1 MNASTPTSIA
11 AYLQAL
17 RQALH
22 GADPALIQ
30 DALYDAEQHLRAE
43 LAARSELDE
52 AVAIAQIVN
61 SYGAPDEVAAAY
73 RETES
78 RVQAAMAMPRA
89 PKAGTPSSAVGGAPP
104 VGVLRRFFGVYGDVR
119 SWTALFYCLL
129 ALFTGIFYFSFVTI
143 GLSLSL
149 GLSILIIG
157 VPFFVAFIGSARLLA
172 LVEGRIVE
180 AMTGE
185 RMPRRPVSP
194 PPESSLLQRI
204 GAMLKDWRTWS
215 TLAYEALMLPLG
227 LVYFSVTVT
236 ALAIGLA
243 LMLAALAGG
252 TLAATAH
259 TASSTAEASV
269 MLSEKQFSACP
280 FAVGDAVQLAWSTES
295 AHALALPFADSSAS
309 QTRSLEWLHA
319 LTVIR
324 ALQAHVDLMPAHGNE
339 VGLRLRMPAQTR
351 QGKQSRRRRMR
362 SSLPS
367 QMQRQRG

>member
-61 SYGAPDEVAAAY
+61 SYGAPDEVATAY

-194 PPESSLLQRI
+194 LPESSLLQRI

-252 TLAATAH
+252 
-259 TASSTAEASV
+259 
-269 MLSEKQFSACP
+269 
-280 FAVGDAVQLAWSTES
+280 
-295 AHALALPFADSSAS
+295 
-309 QTRSLEWLHA
+309 
-319 LTVIR
+319 
-324 ALQAHVDLMPAHGNE
+324 
-339 VGLRLRMPAQTR
+339 LRLLGFEIPGDTHIELGGLLSDEAANHPLMLLLYAVSGLVWLTLTMHMVRGIARLHGMLAKRMLVHA
-351 QGKQSRRRRMR
+351 
-362 SSLPS
+362 
-367 QMQRQRG
+367 

>member
-1 MNASTPTSIA
+1 
-11 AYLQAL
+11 
-17 RQALH
+17 
-22 GADPALIQ
+22 
-30 DALYDAEQHLRAE
+30 
-43 LAARSELDE
+43 
-52 AVAIAQIVN
+52 
-61 SYGAPDEVAAAY
+61 
-73 RETES
+73 
-78 RVQAAMAMPRA
+78 
-89 PKAGTPSSAVGGAPP
+89 

-227 LVYFSVTVT
+227 VVYFSLTVT
-236 ALAIGLA
+236 GLAIGLG
-243 LMLAALAGG
+243 LTLAALAGG
-252 TLAATAH
+252 
-259 TASSTAEASV
+259 
-269 MLSEKQFSACP
+269 
-280 FAVGDAVQLAWSTES
+280 
-295 AHALALPFADSSAS
+295 
-309 QTRSLEWLHA
+309 
-319 LTVIR
+319 
-324 ALQAHVDLMPAHGNE
+324 
-339 VGLRLRMPAQTR
+339 LRLLGFEILGDTQIQLGGIVSDEDANHPLMLLLYAVSGFVWVTLTMHMVRGIARLHGMLAKRMLVHA
-351 QGKQSRRRRMR
+351 
-362 SSLPS
+362 
-367 QMQRQRG
+367 

>member
-61 SYGAPDEVAAAY
+61 SYGAPDEVATAY

-89 PKAGTPSSAVGGAPP
+89 PKAGTPPSAVGGAPQ
-104 VGVLRRFFGVYGDVR
+104 VGVFRRFFGVYGDVR

-129 ALFTGIFYFSFVTI
+129 ALFTGIFYFCFVTI

-227 LVYFSVTVT
+227 IVYFSVTVT

-243 LMLAALAGG
+243 LMLAALA
-252 TLAATAH
+252 
-259 TASSTAEASV
+259 
-269 MLSEKQFSACP
+269 
-280 FAVGDAVQLAWSTES
+280 
-295 AHALALPFADSSAS
+295 
-309 QTRSLEWLHA
+309 
-319 LTVIR
+319 
-324 ALQAHVDLMPAHGNE
+324 
-339 VGLRLRMPAQTR
+339 VGLRLLGLEIPGDTHIELGGLLSDEAANHPLMLLLYAVSGLVWLTLTMHMVRGIARLHGMLAKRMLVHA
-351 QGKQSRRRRMR
+351 
-362 SSLPS
+362 
-367 QMQRQRG
+367 

>member
-157 VPFFVAFIGSARLLA
+157 VPVFVAFIGSSRLLA

-252 TLAATAH
+252 
-259 TASSTAEASV
+259 
-269 MLSEKQFSACP
+269 
-280 FAVGDAVQLAWSTES
+280 
-295 AHALALPFADSSAS
+295 
-309 QTRSLEWLHA
+309 
-319 LTVIR
+319 
-324 ALQAHVDLMPAHGNE
+324 
-339 VGLRLRMPAQTR
+339 LRLLGLEIPGDTHIELGGLLSDEAANHPLMLLLYAVSGLVWLTLTMHMVRAIARLHGMLAKRMLVHA
-351 QGKQSRRRRMR
+351 
-362 SSLPS
+362 
-367 QMQRQRG
+367 

>member
-89 PKAGTPSSAVGGAPP
+89 PKAGTPSSAVGGASP

-252 TLAATAH
+252 
-259 TASSTAEASV
+259 
-269 MLSEKQFSACP
+269 
-280 FAVGDAVQLAWSTES
+280 
-295 AHALALPFADSSAS
+295 
-309 QTRSLEWLHA
+309 
-319 LTVIR
+319 
-324 ALQAHVDLMPAHGNE
+324 
-339 VGLRLRMPAQTR
+339 LRLLGLEIPGDTHIELGGLLSDEAANHPLMLLLYAVSGLVWLTLTMHMVRAIARLHGMLAKRMLVHA
-351 QGKQSRRRRMR
+351 
-362 SSLPS
+362 
-367 QMQRQRG
+367 

>member
-61 SYGAPDEVAAAY
+61 SYGAPDEVATAY

-89 PKAGTPSSAVGGAPP
+89 PKAGTPPSAVGGAPP

-252 TLAATAH
+252 
-259 TASSTAEASV
+259 
-269 MLSEKQFSACP
+269 
-280 FAVGDAVQLAWSTES
+280 
-295 AHALALPFADSSAS
+295 
-309 QTRSLEWLHA
+309 
-319 LTVIR
+319 
-324 ALQAHVDLMPAHGNE
+324 
-339 VGLRLRMPAQTR
+339 LRLLGLEIPGDTHIELGGLLSDEAANHPLMLLLYAVSGLVWLTLTMHMVRGIARLHGMLAKRMLVHA
-351 QGKQSRRRRMR
+351 
-362 SSLPS
+362 
-367 QMQRQRG
+367 

>member
-129 ALFTGIFYFSFVTI
+129 ALFTGTFYFSFVTI

-227 LVYFSVTVT
+227 VIYFSLTVT
-236 ALAIGLA
+236 GLAIGLG
-243 LMLAALAGG
+243 LTLAALAGG
-252 TLAATAH
+252 
-259 TASSTAEASV
+259 
-269 MLSEKQFSACP
+269 
-280 FAVGDAVQLAWSTES
+280 
-295 AHALALPFADSSAS
+295 
-309 QTRSLEWLHA
+309 
-319 LTVIR
+319 
-324 ALQAHVDLMPAHGNE
+324 
-339 VGLRLRMPAQTR
+339 LRLLGFEILGDTQIQLGGIVSDEDANHPLMLLFYAVSGFVWVTLTMHMVRGIARLHGMLAKRMLVHA
-351 QGKQSRRRRMR
+351 
-362 SSLPS
+362 
-367 QMQRQRG
+367 

>member
-61 SYGAPDEVAAAY
+61 SYGAPDEVATAY

-89 PKAGTPSSAVGGAPP
+89 PKAGTPPSAVGGAPQ
-104 VGVLRRFFGVYGDVR
+104 VGVFRRFFGVYGDVR

-129 ALFTGIFYFSFVTI
+129 ALFTGIFYFCFVTI

-227 LVYFSVTVT
+227 IVYFSVTVT

-252 TLAATAH
+252 
-259 TASSTAEASV
+259 
-269 MLSEKQFSACP
+269 
-280 FAVGDAVQLAWSTES
+280 
-295 AHALALPFADSSAS
+295 
-309 QTRSLEWLHA
+309 
-319 LTVIR
+319 
-324 ALQAHVDLMPAHGNE
+324 
-339 VGLRLRMPAQTR
+339 LRLLGFEIPGDTHIELGGLLSDEAANHPLMLLLYAVSGLVWLTLTMHMVRGIARLHGMLAKRMLVHA
-351 QGKQSRRRRMR
+351 
-362 SSLPS
+362 
-367 QMQRQRG
+367 

>member
-73 RETES
+73 RETEL

-252 TLAATAH
+252 
-259 TASSTAEASV
+259 
-269 MLSEKQFSACP
+269 
-280 FAVGDAVQLAWSTES
+280 
-295 AHALALPFADSSAS
+295 
-309 QTRSLEWLHA
+309 
-319 LTVIR
+319 
-324 ALQAHVDLMPAHGNE
+324 
-339 VGLRLRMPAQTR
+339 LRLLGLEIPGDTHIELGGLLSDEAANHPLMLLLYAVSGLVWLTLTMHMVRAIARLHGMLAKRMLVHA
-351 QGKQSRRRRMR
+351 
-362 SSLPS
+362 
-367 QMQRQRG
+367 

>member
-43 LAARSELDE
+43 LVARSELDE

-61 SYGAPDEVAAAY
+61 SYGAPDEVATAY

-89 PKAGTPSSAVGGAPP
+89 PKAGTPPSAVGGAPQ
-104 VGVLRRFFGVYGDVR
+104 VGVFRRFFGVYGDVR

-129 ALFTGIFYFSFVTI
+129 ALFTGIFYFCFVTI
-143 GLSLSL
+143 GLLLSL

-227 LVYFSVTVT
+227 VVYFSLTVT

-252 TLAATAH
+252 
-259 TASSTAEASV
+259 
-269 MLSEKQFSACP
+269 
-280 FAVGDAVQLAWSTES
+280 
-295 AHALALPFADSSAS
+295 
-309 QTRSLEWLHA
+309 
-319 LTVIR
+319 
-324 ALQAHVDLMPAHGNE
+324 
-339 VGLRLRMPAQTR
+339 LRLLGFEIPGDTHIELGGLLSDEAANHPLMLLLYAVSGLVWLTLTMHMVRGIARLHGMLAKRMLVHA
-351 QGKQSRRRRMR
+351 
-362 SSLPS
+362 
-367 QMQRQRG
+367 

>member
-61 SYGAPDEVAAAY
+61 SYGAPDEVATAY

-89 PKAGTPSSAVGGAPP
+89 PKAGTPPSAVGGAPP

-252 TLAATAH
+252 
-259 TASSTAEASV
+259 
-269 MLSEKQFSACP
+269 
-280 FAVGDAVQLAWSTES
+280 
-295 AHALALPFADSSAS
+295 
-309 QTRSLEWLHA
+309 
-319 LTVIR
+319 
-324 ALQAHVDLMPAHGNE
+324 
-339 VGLRLRMPAQTR
+339 LRLLGFEIPGDTHIELGGLLSDEAANHPLMLLLYAVSGLVWLTLTMHMVRGIARLHGMLAKRMLVHA
-351 QGKQSRRRRMR
+351 
-362 SSLPS
+362 
-367 QMQRQRG
+367 

>member
-61 SYGAPDEVAAAY
+61 SYGAPDEVATAY

-89 PKAGTPSSAVGGAPP
+89 PKAGTPPSAVGGAPP

-227 LVYFSVTVT
+227 VVYFSLTVT
-236 ALAIGLA
+236 GLAIGLG
-243 LMLAALAGG
+243 LTLAALAGG
-252 TLAATAH
+252 
-259 TASSTAEASV
+259 
-269 MLSEKQFSACP
+269 
-280 FAVGDAVQLAWSTES
+280 
-295 AHALALPFADSSAS
+295 
-309 QTRSLEWLHA
+309 
-319 LTVIR
+319 
-324 ALQAHVDLMPAHGNE
+324 
-339 VGLRLRMPAQTR
+339 LRLLGFEILGDTQIQLGGIVSDEDANHPLMLLLYAVSGFVWVTLTMHMVRGIARLHGMLAKRMLVHA
-351 QGKQSRRRRMR
+351 
-362 SSLPS
+362 
-367 QMQRQRG
+367 

>member
-227 LVYFSVTVT
+227 IVYFSVTVT

-252 TLAATAH
+252 
-259 TASSTAEASV
+259 
-269 MLSEKQFSACP
+269 
-280 FAVGDAVQLAWSTES
+280 
-295 AHALALPFADSSAS
+295 
-309 QTRSLEWLHA
+309 
-319 LTVIR
+319 
-324 ALQAHVDLMPAHGNE
+324 
-339 VGLRLRMPAQTR
+339 LRLLGLEIPGDTHIELGGLLSDEAANHPLMLLLYAVSGLVWLTLTMHMVRAIARLHGMLAKRMLVHA
-351 QGKQSRRRRMR
+351 
-362 SSLPS
+362 
-367 QMQRQRG
+367 

>member
-61 SYGAPDEVAAAY
+61 SYGAPDEVATAY

-252 TLAATAH
+252 
-259 TASSTAEASV
+259 
-269 MLSEKQFSACP
+269 
-280 FAVGDAVQLAWSTES
+280 
-295 AHALALPFADSSAS
+295 
-309 QTRSLEWLHA
+309 
-319 LTVIR
+319 
-324 ALQAHVDLMPAHGNE
+324 
-339 VGLRLRMPAQTR
+339 LRLLGLEIPGDTHIELGGLLSDEAANHPLMLLLYAVSGLVWLTLTMHMVRAIARLHGMLAKRMLVHA
-351 QGKQSRRRRMR
+351 
-362 SSLPS
+362 
-367 QMQRQRG
+367 

>member
-157 VPFFVAFIGSARLLA
+157 VPFFVAFIGSSRLLA

-252 TLAATAH
+252 
-259 TASSTAEASV
+259 
-269 MLSEKQFSACP
+269 
-280 FAVGDAVQLAWSTES
+280 
-295 AHALALPFADSSAS
+295 
-309 QTRSLEWLHA
+309 
-319 LTVIR
+319 
-324 ALQAHVDLMPAHGNE
+324 
-339 VGLRLRMPAQTR
+339 LRLLGFEIPGDTHIELGGLLSDEAANHPLMLLLYAVSGLVWLTLTMHMVRAIARLHGMLAKRMLVHA
-351 QGKQSRRRRMR
+351 
-362 SSLPS
+362 
-367 QMQRQRG
+367 

>member
-61 SYGAPDEVAAAY
+61 SYGAPDEVATAY

-89 PKAGTPSSAVGGAPP
+89 PKAGTPPSAVGGAPP

-129 ALFTGIFYFSFVTI
+129 ALFTGIFYFCFVTI

-227 LVYFSVTVT
+227 VVYFSLTVT
-236 ALAIGLA
+236 GLAIGLA

-252 TLAATAH
+252 
-259 TASSTAEASV
+259 
-269 MLSEKQFSACP
+269 
-280 FAVGDAVQLAWSTES
+280 
-295 AHALALPFADSSAS
+295 
-309 QTRSLEWLHA
+309 
-319 LTVIR
+319 
-324 ALQAHVDLMPAHGNE
+324 
-339 VGLRLRMPAQTR
+339 LRLLGFEIPGDTHIELGGLLSDEAANHPLMLLLYAVSGLVWLTLTMHMVRGIARLHGMLAKRMLVHA
-351 QGKQSRRRRMR
+351 
-362 SSLPS
+362 
-367 QMQRQRG
+367 

>member
-17 RQALH
+17 RHALH

-61 SYGAPDEVAAAY
+61 SYGAPDEVATAY

-89 PKAGTPSSAVGGAPP
+89 PKAGTPPSAVGGAPQ
-104 VGVLRRFFGVYGDVR
+104 VGVFRRFFGVYGDVR

-129 ALFTGIFYFSFVTI
+129 ALFTGIFYFCFVTI

-227 LVYFSVTVT
+227 VVYFSLTVT

-252 TLAATAH
+252 
-259 TASSTAEASV
+259 
-269 MLSEKQFSACP
+269 
-280 FAVGDAVQLAWSTES
+280 
-295 AHALALPFADSSAS
+295 
-309 QTRSLEWLHA
+309 
-319 LTVIR
+319 
-324 ALQAHVDLMPAHGNE
+324 
-339 VGLRLRMPAQTR
+339 LRLLGLEIPGDTHIELGGLLSDEAANHPLMLLLYAVSGLVWLTLTMHMVRGIARLHGMLAKRMLVHA
-351 QGKQSRRRRMR
+351 
-362 SSLPS
+362 
-367 QMQRQRG
+367 

>member
-61 SYGAPDEVAAAY
+61 SYGAPDEVATAY

-89 PKAGTPSSAVGGAPP
+89 PKAGTPPSAVGGAPP

-129 ALFTGIFYFSFVTI
+129 ALFTGIFYFCFVTI

-194 PPESSLLQRI
+194 LPESSLLQRI

-252 TLAATAH
+252 
-259 TASSTAEASV
+259 
-269 MLSEKQFSACP
+269 
-280 FAVGDAVQLAWSTES
+280 
-295 AHALALPFADSSAS
+295 
-309 QTRSLEWLHA
+309 
-319 LTVIR
+319 
-324 ALQAHVDLMPAHGNE
+324 
-339 VGLRLRMPAQTR
+339 LRLLGFEIPGDTHIELGGLLSDEAANHPLMLLLYAVSGLVWLTLTMHMVRGIARLHGMLAKRMLVHA
-351 QGKQSRRRRMR
+351 
-362 SSLPS
+362 
-367 QMQRQRG
+367 

>member
-61 SYGAPDEVAAAY
+61 SYGAPDEVATAY

-89 PKAGTPSSAVGGAPP
+89 PKAGTPPSAVGGAPQ
-104 VGVLRRFFGVYGDVR
+104 VGVFRRFFGVYGDVR

-129 ALFTGIFYFSFVTI
+129 ALFTGIFYFCFVTI

-227 LVYFSVTVT
+227 VVYFSLTVT

-252 TLAATAH
+252 
-259 TASSTAEASV
+259 
-269 MLSEKQFSACP
+269 
-280 FAVGDAVQLAWSTES
+280 
-295 AHALALPFADSSAS
+295 
-309 QTRSLEWLHA
+309 
-319 LTVIR
+319 
-324 ALQAHVDLMPAHGNE
+324 
-339 VGLRLRMPAQTR
+339 LRLLGFEIPGDTHLELGGLLSDEAANHPLMLLLYAVSGLVWLTLTMHMVRGIARLHGMLAKRMLVHA
-351 QGKQSRRRRMR
+351 
-362 SSLPS
+362 
-367 QMQRQRG
+367 

>member
-61 SYGAPDEVAAAY
+61 SYGAPDEVATAY

-227 LVYFSVTVT
+227 VVYFSLTVT

-252 TLAATAH
+252 
-259 TASSTAEASV
+259 
-269 MLSEKQFSACP
+269 
-280 FAVGDAVQLAWSTES
+280 
-295 AHALALPFADSSAS
+295 
-309 QTRSLEWLHA
+309 
-319 LTVIR
+319 
-324 ALQAHVDLMPAHGNE
+324 
-339 VGLRLRMPAQTR
+339 LRLLGLEIPGDTHIELGGLLSDEAANHPLMLLLYAVSGLVWLTLTMHMVRGIARLHGMLAKRMLVHA
-351 QGKQSRRRRMR
+351 
-362 SSLPS
+362 
-367 QMQRQRG
+367 

>member
-43 LAARSELDE
+43 LVARSELDE

-61 SYGAPDEVAAAY
+61 SYGAPDEVATAY

-89 PKAGTPSSAVGGAPP
+89 PKAGTPPSAVGGAPP

-129 ALFTGIFYFSFVTI
+129 ALFTGIFYFCFVTI

-227 LVYFSVTVT
+227 VVYFSLTVT

-252 TLAATAH
+252 
-259 TASSTAEASV
+259 
-269 MLSEKQFSACP
+269 
-280 FAVGDAVQLAWSTES
+280 
-295 AHALALPFADSSAS
+295 
-309 QTRSLEWLHA
+309 
-319 LTVIR
+319 
-324 ALQAHVDLMPAHGNE
+324 
-339 VGLRLRMPAQTR
+339 LRLLGFEIPGDTHIELGGLLSDEAANHPLMLLLYAVSGLVWLTLTMHMVRGIARLHGMLAKRMLVHA
-351 QGKQSRRRRMR
+351 
-362 SSLPS
+362 
-367 QMQRQRG
+367 

>member
-157 VPFFVAFIGSARLLA
+157 VPFFVAFIGSSRLLA

-252 TLAATAH
+252 
-259 TASSTAEASV
+259 
-269 MLSEKQFSACP
+269 
-280 FAVGDAVQLAWSTES
+280 
-295 AHALALPFADSSAS
+295 
-309 QTRSLEWLHA
+309 
-319 LTVIR
+319 
-324 ALQAHVDLMPAHGNE
+324 
-339 VGLRLRMPAQTR
+339 LRLLGLEIPGDTHIELGGLLSDEAANHPLMLLLYAVSGLVWLTLTMHMVRGIARLHGMLAKRMLVHA
-351 QGKQSRRRRMR
+351 
-362 SSLPS
+362 
-367 QMQRQRG
+367 

>member
-61 SYGAPDEVAAAY
+61 SYGAPDEVATAY

-89 PKAGTPSSAVGGAPP
+89 PKAGTPPSAVGGAPP

-157 VPFFVAFIGSARLLA
+157 VPFFVAFIGSSRLLA

-194 PPESSLLQRI
+194 LPESSLLQRI

-252 TLAATAH
+252 
-259 TASSTAEASV
+259 
-269 MLSEKQFSACP
+269 
-280 FAVGDAVQLAWSTES
+280 
-295 AHALALPFADSSAS
+295 
-309 QTRSLEWLHA
+309 
-319 LTVIR
+319 
-324 ALQAHVDLMPAHGNE
+324 
-339 VGLRLRMPAQTR
+339 LRLLGFEIPGDTHIELGGLLSDEAANHPLMLLLYAVSGLVWLTLTMHMVRAIARLHGMLAKRMLVHA
-351 QGKQSRRRRMR
+351 
-362 SSLPS
+362 
-367 QMQRQRG
+367 

>member
-61 SYGAPDEVAAAY
+61 SYGAPDEVATAY

-157 VPFFVAFIGSARLLA
+157 VPFFVAFIGSSRLLA

-252 TLAATAH
+252 
-259 TASSTAEASV
+259 
-269 MLSEKQFSACP
+269 
-280 FAVGDAVQLAWSTES
+280 
-295 AHALALPFADSSAS
+295 
-309 QTRSLEWLHA
+309 
-319 LTVIR
+319 
-324 ALQAHVDLMPAHGNE
+324 
-339 VGLRLRMPAQTR
+339 LRLLGLEIPGDTHIELDGLLSDEAANHPLMLLLYAVSGLVWLTLTMHMVRAIARLHGMLAKRMLVHA
-351 QGKQSRRRRMR
+351 
-362 SSLPS
+362 
-367 QMQRQRG
+367 

>member
-1 MNASTPTSIA
+1 M
-11 AYLQAL
+11 
-17 RQALH
+17 
-22 GADPALIQ
+22 
-30 DALYDAEQHLRAE
+30 
-43 LAARSELDE
+43 
-52 AVAIAQIVN
+52 
-61 SYGAPDEVAAAY
+61 
-73 RETES
+73 
-78 RVQAAMAMPRA
+78 
-89 PKAGTPSSAVGGAPP
+89 
-104 VGVLRRFFGVYGDVR
+104 GVLRRFFGVYGDVR

-129 ALFTGIFYFSFVTI
+129 ALFTGIFYFCFVTI

-227 LVYFSVTVT
+227 VVYFSLTVT

-252 TLAATAH
+252 
-259 TASSTAEASV
+259 
-269 MLSEKQFSACP
+269 
-280 FAVGDAVQLAWSTES
+280 
-295 AHALALPFADSSAS
+295 
-309 QTRSLEWLHA
+309 
-319 LTVIR
+319 
-324 ALQAHVDLMPAHGNE
+324 
-339 VGLRLRMPAQTR
+339 LRLLGFEIPGDTHIELGGLLSDEAANHPLMLLLYAVSGLVWLTLTMHMVRGIARLHGMLAKRMLVHA
-351 QGKQSRRRRMR
+351 
-362 SSLPS
+362 
-367 QMQRQRG
+367 

>member
-61 SYGAPDEVAAAY
+61 SYGAPDEVATAY

-89 PKAGTPSSAVGGAPP
+89 PKAGTPPSAVGGAPP

-252 TLAATAH
+252 
-259 TASSTAEASV
+259 
-269 MLSEKQFSACP
+269 
-280 FAVGDAVQLAWSTES
+280 
-295 AHALALPFADSSAS
+295 
-309 QTRSLEWLHA
+309 
-319 LTVIR
+319 
-324 ALQAHVDLMPAHGNE
+324 
-339 VGLRLRMPAQTR
+339 LRLLGLEIPGDTHIELGGLLSDEAANHPLMLLLYAVSGLVWLTLTMHMVRAIARLHGMLAKRMLVHA
-351 QGKQSRRRRMR
+351 
-362 SSLPS
+362 
-367 QMQRQRG
+367 

>member
-43 LAARSELDE
+43 LAARSELDA

-89 PKAGTPSSAVGGAPP
+89 PKAGIPSSPAGSAPQ

-157 VPFFVAFIGSARLLA
+157 IPFFVAFIGSARLLA

-204 GAMLKDWRTWS
+204 GTMLKDWRTWS

-227 LVYFSVTVT
+227 VIYFSLTVT
-236 ALAIGLA
+236 GLAIGLG
-243 LMLAALAGG
+243 LTLAALAGG
-252 TLAATAH
+252 
-259 TASSTAEASV
+259 
-269 MLSEKQFSACP
+269 
-280 FAVGDAVQLAWSTES
+280 
-295 AHALALPFADSSAS
+295 
-309 QTRSLEWLHA
+309 
-319 LTVIR
+319 
-324 ALQAHVDLMPAHGNE
+324 
-339 VGLRLRMPAQTR
+339 LRLLGFEILGDTQIQLGGIVSDEDANHPLMLLFYAVSGFVWVTLTMHMVRGIARLHGMLAKRMLVHA
-351 QGKQSRRRRMR
+351 
-362 SSLPS
+362 
-367 QMQRQRG
+367 

>member
-61 SYGAPDEVAAAY
+61 SYGAPDEVATAY

-89 PKAGTPSSAVGGAPP
+89 PKAGTPPSAVGGAPP

-129 ALFTGIFYFSFVTI
+129 ALFTGIFYFCFVTI

-227 LVYFSVTVT
+227 VVYFSLTVT
-236 ALAIGLA
+236 GLAIGLG
-243 LMLAALAGG
+243 LTLAALAGG
-252 TLAATAH
+252 
-259 TASSTAEASV
+259 
-269 MLSEKQFSACP
+269 
-280 FAVGDAVQLAWSTES
+280 
-295 AHALALPFADSSAS
+295 
-309 QTRSLEWLHA
+309 
-319 LTVIR
+319 
-324 ALQAHVDLMPAHGNE
+324 
-339 VGLRLRMPAQTR
+339 LRLLGFEILGDTQIQLGGIVSDEDANHPLMLLLYAVSGFVWVTLTMHMVRGIARLHGMLAKRMLVHA
-351 QGKQSRRRRMR
+351 
-362 SSLPS
+362 
-367 QMQRQRG
+367 

>member
-1 MNASTPTSIA
+1 
-11 AYLQAL
+11 
-17 RQALH
+17 
-22 GADPALIQ
+22 LIQ

-61 SYGAPDEVAAAY
+61 SYGAPDEVATAY

-89 PKAGTPSSAVGGAPP
+89 PKAGTPPSAVGGAPP

-252 TLAATAH
+252 
-259 TASSTAEASV
+259 
-269 MLSEKQFSACP
+269 
-280 FAVGDAVQLAWSTES
+280 
-295 AHALALPFADSSAS
+295 
-309 QTRSLEWLHA
+309 
-319 LTVIR
+319 
-324 ALQAHVDLMPAHGNE
+324 
-339 VGLRLRMPAQTR
+339 LRLLGFEIPGDTHIELGGLLSDEAANHPLMLLLYAVSGLVWLTLTMHMVRGIARLHGMLAKRMLVHA
-351 QGKQSRRRRMR
+351 
-362 SSLPS
+362 
-367 QMQRQRG
+367 

>member
-61 SYGAPDEVAAAY
+61 SYGAPDEVATAY

-78 RVQAAMAMPRA
+78 RVQAAMSMPRA
-89 PKAGTPSSAVGGAPP
+89 PKAGTPPSAVGGAPP

-129 ALFTGIFYFSFVTI
+129 ALFTGIFYFCFVTI

-227 LVYFSVTVT
+227 VVYFSLTVT

-252 TLAATAH
+252 
-259 TASSTAEASV
+259 
-269 MLSEKQFSACP
+269 
-280 FAVGDAVQLAWSTES
+280 
-295 AHALALPFADSSAS
+295 
-309 QTRSLEWLHA
+309 
-319 LTVIR
+319 
-324 ALQAHVDLMPAHGNE
+324 
-339 VGLRLRMPAQTR
+339 LRLLGFEIPGDTHIELGGLLSDEAANHPLMLLLYAVSGLVWLTLTMHMVRGIARLHGMLAKRMLVHA
-351 QGKQSRRRRMR
+351 
-362 SSLPS
+362 
-367 QMQRQRG
+367 

>member
-22 GADPALIQ
+22 GTDPALIQ

-252 TLAATAH
+252 
-259 TASSTAEASV
+259 
-269 MLSEKQFSACP
+269 
-280 FAVGDAVQLAWSTES
+280 
-295 AHALALPFADSSAS
+295 
-309 QTRSLEWLHA
+309 
-319 LTVIR
+319 
-324 ALQAHVDLMPAHGNE
+324 
-339 VGLRLRMPAQTR
+339 LRLLGLEIPGDTHIELGGLLSDEAANHPLMLLLYAVSGLVWLTLTMHMVRAIARLHGMLAKRMLVHA
-351 QGKQSRRRRMR
+351 
-362 SSLPS
+362 
-367 QMQRQRG
+367 

>member
-252 TLAATAH
+252 
-259 TASSTAEASV
+259 
-269 MLSEKQFSACP
+269 
-280 FAVGDAVQLAWSTES
+280 
-295 AHALALPFADSSAS
+295 
-309 QTRSLEWLHA
+309 
-319 LTVIR
+319 
-324 ALQAHVDLMPAHGNE
+324 
-339 VGLRLRMPAQTR
+339 LRLLGLEIPGDTPIELGGLLSDEAANHPLMLLLYAVSGLVWLTLTMHMVRAIARLHGMLAKRMLVHA
-351 QGKQSRRRRMR
+351 
-362 SSLPS
+362 
-367 QMQRQRG
+367 

>member
-61 SYGAPDEVAAAY
+61 SYGAPDEVATAY

-89 PKAGTPSSAVGGAPP
+89 PKAGTPPSAVGGAPP

-129 ALFTGIFYFSFVTI
+129 ALFTGIFYFCFVTI

-157 VPFFVAFIGSARLLA
+157 APFFVAFIGSARLLA

-227 LVYFSVTVT
+227 IVYFSVTVT

-252 TLAATAH
+252 
-259 TASSTAEASV
+259 
-269 MLSEKQFSACP
+269 
-280 FAVGDAVQLAWSTES
+280 
-295 AHALALPFADSSAS
+295 
-309 QTRSLEWLHA
+309 
-319 LTVIR
+319 
-324 ALQAHVDLMPAHGNE
+324 
-339 VGLRLRMPAQTR
+339 LRLLGLEIPGDTHIELGGLLSDEAANHPLMLLLYAVSGLVWLTLTMHMVRGIARLHGMLAKRMLVHA
-351 QGKQSRRRRMR
+351 
-362 SSLPS
+362 
-367 QMQRQRG
+367 

>member
-61 SYGAPDEVAAAY
+61 SYGAPDEVATAY

-89 PKAGTPSSAVGGAPP
+89 PKAGTPPSAVGGAPP

-157 VPFFVAFIGSARLLA
+157 VPFFVAFIGSSRLLA

-194 PPESSLLQRI
+194 LPESSLLQRI

-252 TLAATAH
+252 
-259 TASSTAEASV
+259 
-269 MLSEKQFSACP
+269 
-280 FAVGDAVQLAWSTES
+280 
-295 AHALALPFADSSAS
+295 
-309 QTRSLEWLHA
+309 
-319 LTVIR
+319 
-324 ALQAHVDLMPAHGNE
+324 
-339 VGLRLRMPAQTR
+339 LRLLGFEIPGDTHIELGGLLSDEAANHPLMLLLYAVSGLVWLTLTMHMVRGIARLHGMLAKRMLVHA
-351 QGKQSRRRRMR
+351 
-362 SSLPS
+362 
-367 QMQRQRG
+367 

>member
-78 RVQAAMAMPRA
+78 RVQAAMAMPCA

-252 TLAATAH
+252 
-259 TASSTAEASV
+259 
-269 MLSEKQFSACP
+269 
-280 FAVGDAVQLAWSTES
+280 
-295 AHALALPFADSSAS
+295 
-309 QTRSLEWLHA
+309 
-319 LTVIR
+319 
-324 ALQAHVDLMPAHGNE
+324 
-339 VGLRLRMPAQTR
+339 LRLLGLEIPGDTHIELGGLLSDEAANHPLMLLLYAVSGLVWLTLTMHMVRAIARLHGMLAKRMLVHA
-351 QGKQSRRRRMR
+351 
-362 SSLPS
+362 
-367 QMQRQRG
+367 

>member
-227 LVYFSVTVT
+227 VVYFSLTVT
-236 ALAIGLA
+236 GLAIGLA

-252 TLAATAH
+252 
-259 TASSTAEASV
+259 
-269 MLSEKQFSACP
+269 
-280 FAVGDAVQLAWSTES
+280 
-295 AHALALPFADSSAS
+295 
-309 QTRSLEWLHA
+309 
-319 LTVIR
+319 
-324 ALQAHVDLMPAHGNE
+324 
-339 VGLRLRMPAQTR
+339 LRLLGFEIPGDTHIELGGLLSDEAANHPLMLLLYAVSGLVWLTLTMHMVRGIARLHGMLAKRMLVHA
-351 QGKQSRRRRMR
+351 
-362 SSLPS
+362 
-367 QMQRQRG
+367 

>member
-61 SYGAPDEVAAAY
+61 SYGAPDEVATAY

-89 PKAGTPSSAVGGAPP
+89 PKAGTPPSAVGGAPP

-129 ALFTGIFYFSFVTI
+129 ALFTGIFYFCFVTI

-227 LVYFSVTVT
+227 VVYFSLTVT

-252 TLAATAH
+252 
-259 TASSTAEASV
+259 
-269 MLSEKQFSACP
+269 
-280 FAVGDAVQLAWSTES
+280 
-295 AHALALPFADSSAS
+295 
-309 QTRSLEWLHA
+309 
-319 LTVIR
+319 
-324 ALQAHVDLMPAHGNE
+324 
-339 VGLRLRMPAQTR
+339 LRLLGFEIPGDTHIDLGGLLSDEAANHPLMLLLYAVSGLVWLTLTMHMVRGIARLHGMLAKRMLVHA
-351 QGKQSRRRRMR
+351 
-362 SSLPS
+362 
-367 QMQRQRG
+367 

>member
-61 SYGAPDEVAAAY
+61 SYGAPDEVATAY

-89 PKAGTPSSAVGGAPP
+89 PKAGTPPSAVGGAPP

-129 ALFTGIFYFSFVTI
+129 ALFTGIFYFCFVTI

-227 LVYFSVTVT
+227 VVYFSLTVT

-252 TLAATAH
+252 
-259 TASSTAEASV
+259 
-269 MLSEKQFSACP
+269 
-280 FAVGDAVQLAWSTES
+280 
-295 AHALALPFADSSAS
+295 
-309 QTRSLEWLHA
+309 
-319 LTVIR
+319 
-324 ALQAHVDLMPAHGNE
+324 
-339 VGLRLRMPAQTR
+339 LRLLGLEIPGDTHIELGGLLSDEAANHPLMLLLYAVSGLVWLTLTMHMVRGIARLHGMLAKRMLVHA
-351 QGKQSRRRRMR
+351 
-362 SSLPS
+362 
-367 QMQRQRG
+367 